1 MGRSLILA
9 AGLLA
14 CPIPAGTFAQEYRKT
29 VTLEVCLP
37 EGASVAHGMAD
48 VKPDE
53 QIVID
58 TELGE
63 FDVHLWKAETLR
75 GN

>member
-1 MGRSLILA
+1 MRRFVS
-9 AGLLA
+9 
-14 CPIPAGTFAQEYRKT
+14 PP
-29 VTLEVCLP
+29 LP
-37 EGASVAHGMAD
+37 PGARIISVAHRMAD

-53 QIVID
+53 PIVVD

-63 FDVHLWKAETLR
+63 FDVCLWKAETLR

>member
-1 MGRSLILA
+1 
-9 AGLLA
+9 
-14 CPIPAGTFAQEYRKT
+14 
-29 VTLEVCLP
+29 
-37 EGASVAHGMAD
+37 MAD

-53 QIVID
+53 HIVVD

-63 FDVHLWKAETLR
+63 FDVYLWKVETLH

>member
-1 MGRSLILA
+1 
-9 AGLLA
+9 
-14 CPIPAGTFAQEYRKT
+14 
-29 VTLEVCLP
+29 
-37 EGASVAHGMAD
+37 MAD

-53 QIVID
+53 QVVVD

-63 FDVHLWKAETLR
+63 FDVYPWKAETLR